1 MTNDTNRII
10 SKLLSLIDVT
20 CCHYS
25 LIVYNPTTGT
35 VRGSKDTVSKT
46 DMALPSQRLLSVEG
60 NNKWINKGL

>member
-1 MTNDTNRII
+1 MIMTNDTNRII

-46 DMALPSQRLLSVEG
+46 DTGPAFTEVTFS
-60 NNKWINKGL
+60 